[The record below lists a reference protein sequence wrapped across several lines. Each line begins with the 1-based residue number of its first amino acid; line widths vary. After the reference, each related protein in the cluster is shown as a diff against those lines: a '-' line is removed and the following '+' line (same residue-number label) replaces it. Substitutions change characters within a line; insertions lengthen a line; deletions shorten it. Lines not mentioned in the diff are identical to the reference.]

1 MPFLLS
7 FCYEN
12 PFLSYFQKILEK
24 REMPH
29 TIRLKTLSLLQSRSE
44 EIHRKYHLRAA
55 LEYIQTPGKKTEY
68 CGYRKTNVVIAVS

>member
-1 MPFLLS
+1 
-7 FCYEN
+7 
-12 PFLSYFQKILEK
+12 
-24 REMPH
+24 MPH

-55 LEYIQTPGKKTEY
+55 LEYIQTPEKKTEY